1 MNRRPAIVLSG
12 SLAVAFTAAAA
23 LAAAGGQSVHQADAK
38 VVPVRVAAPA
48 PAASH
53 LRHVRVAASPPRS
66 GGTTVSGTGSG
77 PGGPAVGSAAPPSA
91 TQPAEQRGPTTT
103 TAELPPTT
111 EPGEG
116 QGTTTTTVMTTT
128 TRPSPTTT
136 EPGDDGGPTTTEP
149 GEGHDG

>member
-38 VVPVRVAAPA
+38 VVPLRVAASA

-53 LRHVRVAASPPRS
+53 LRHVRAASPPRS
-66 GGTTVSGTGSG
+66 GGTTVSDTGSA
-77 PGGPAVGSAAPPSA
+77 PGGRAIGSAVPPPA
-91 TQPAEQRGPTTT
+91 TQPGEQHGPATT
-103 TAELPPTT
+103 ELPPTT

-116 QGTTTTTVMTTT
+116 HGTTTTTVMTTT